1 MLSSLL
7 YLGEMVEVSRRVPQ
21 LLSAAVEQ
29 GNVFAATDLRTRLN
43 TIWLAADDPTR
54 ARDEVISAMTTWPRQ
69 GFHLQHYS
77 SLVALAQIELYTG
90 DYEIAWKHL
99 ESQLRPLEKSMLLRI
114 QGLRIDAMQIRA
126 RLALASAAGS
136 PRQGHLRLAEKLAGK
151 IEREEMAYA
160 NPLATLIRAGIA
172 RQRGDDARAISL
184 AEKAA
189 EGFDAAHMRL
199 YAVAARRR
207 LGEMIGGDRGRQLV
221 AQTEEWMN
229 KQQIKNPPRM
239 MNMIAPGF

>member
-1 MLSSLL
+1 
-7 YLGEMVEVSRRVPQ
+7 MVEVSRRVPQ

-43 TIWLAADDPTR
+43 MIWLAADNPTR
-54 ARDEVISAMTTWPRQ
+54 ARDEVISAMTIWPRK

-90 DYEIAWKHL
+90 DYELAWKHL
-99 ESQLRPLEKSMLLRI
+99 ESQMGPLERSMLLRI
-114 QGLRIDAMQIRA
+114 QGIRIDAMQIRA

-136 PRQGHLRLAEKLAGK
+136 RRQGQLRLADKLATK

-160 NPLATLIRAGIA
+160 NPLATLIRAGVA
-172 RQRGDDARAISL
+172 RQSGDDARAISL
-184 AEKAA
+184 AETAA
-189 EGFDAAHMRL
+189 KDFDAAHMRL

-207 LGEMIGGDRGRQLV
+207 VGEMIGGDRGRQLL
-221 AQTEEWMN
+221 AETEEWMS
-229 KQQIKNPPRM
+229 KQQIKNPARM
-239 MNMIAPGF
+239 VNLIAPGFSS